1 MQRRERVCCAVLVV
15 VQIFHVARCNV
26 QLKVGAI
33 VVVVVVERQL
43 RARSR
48 VTARGNAG
56 GWEAGM
62 HLVRQLD
69 VAAAGC
75 FIAPTARHIADGVA
89 AAAENKHGLA
99 VPVGYWLRPKTEKVE

>member
-1 MQRRERVCCAVLVV
+1 
-15 VQIFHVARCNV
+15 
-26 QLKVGAI
+26 
-33 VVVVVVERQL
+33 
-43 RARSR
+43 
-48 VTARGNAG
+48 
-56 GWEAGM
+56 M

-99 VPVGYWLRPKTEKVE
+99 VPKERIVNANRKSTQK

>member
-1 MQRRERVCCAVLVV
+1 
-15 VQIFHVARCNV
+15 
-26 QLKVGAI
+26 
-33 VVVVVVERQL
+33 
-43 RARSR
+43 
-48 VTARGNAG
+48 
-56 GWEAGM
+56 M
-62 HLVRQLD
+62 HLVGQLD